1 MGKNSTKV
9 NSLKLIQG
17 GQAKLLKSPKT
28 LTHEDIKEFLA
39 KFAEAILVDQK
50 RVDKLPCEKFRPLYD
65 DGFWRAERESYVGA
79 IVELSMTV
87 DKMPKSLLKRLTK
100 LAVTYRPETVKLA
113 LINITAGLGIPV
125 ELATPASSPWLY
137 ETASLFFS
145 ELIEDVRRRGPGISP
160 RGNPVKM
167 ILQWFDYDDPVAIAK
182 DGEYA
187 DLLDS
192 HIKRES
198 EKTRNA
204 LAVQSRVGFIEMRVA
219 REFCD
224 YLSSQTGDL

>member
-17 GQAKLLKSPKT
+17 GQAELLKSPKT

-50 RVDKLPCEKFRPLYD
+50 RVDKLPCEKSHPVD
-65 DGFWRAERESYVGA
+65 DNGFWRAERESYVGA

-87 DKMPKSLLKRLTK
+87 DKMPKSLLKRLTR
-100 LAVTYRPETVKLA
+100 LAVTYRSETVKLA
-113 LINITAGLGIPV
+113 LINVTAGLAIPV
-125 ELATPASSPWLY
+125 ESETPASSQRLY

-145 ELIEDVRRRGPGISP
+145 ELIRDVRRRGPGISP
-160 RGNPVKM
+160 RGNPAKM
-167 ILQWFDYDDPVAIAK
+167 ILQWFDYDDPVAIAE

-187 DLLDS
+187 DLLHS

-204 LAVQSRVGFIEMRVA
+204 LAVQGRSDFIEMRIA

-224 YLSSQTGDL
+224 YLSS